1 MIGTIEKIKN
11 SVLLKCS
18 TLNDEIISKT
28 LVDVINTR
36 IYRFSEEMVSLVG
49 GALEEDALRDK
60 TAEIIKTPIIKKIKR
75 KLFIDSLALQI
86 TNDTFIED
94 YANEKIKMDKLKKTY
109 IKELENNKSSNQL
122 NMTEDLNLSEIIND
136 LRIYVDKEIIPKIEE
151 NKFMSD
157 AAKKLVSDLKDNLEK
172 DLKQMISDADN
183 NYLNILVIELEKEI
197 KPERDFIF
205 TYSGIDLLTKRYL
218 IQDYNRKPLELPQ
231 QMFMGI
237 AMHLA
242 IPEEKQNRLMWAK
255 KFYDVLSSLK
265 ATMATPT
272 MSNARKPFYQLSS
285 CFIDT
290 VEDSLKGI
298 YKSLD
303 NFAEVSKFGGGMGIY
318 IGKIRAIGSTIRGFK
333 GASGGVIPWIKL
345 FNDTAVAVDQLG
357 VRNGSVA
364 IWLDAWHKEVPEF
377 LQLRTNNGDDR
388 KKAHDVFPGLCY
400 PDLFWRLAEED
411 IDANWYMMCPHE
423 IKNVKGYSLEDFYGE
438 EWEKRYYDCVND
450 ERIDKRIMSV
460 KDIVRLIIKSVAET
474 GTPFAFYRDTANK
487 MNPNKHAGMIYSSNL
502 CTEIMQNM
510 SPMDIQ
516 TTEVINENGDSIIVE
531 KTKAGDFVVCNLS
544 SIVLGNVN
552 VNNDKEIEYVIETQI
567 RAMDN
572 VIDLNYYSV
581 PFAEVTN
588 KKYRAIGLGT
598 SGYHHM
604 LANNKIH
611 WNEEKH
617 LEFTDEV
624 YEKINYYAIN
634 ASMKIAK
641 EKGKYSC
648 FEGSDWHNG
657 NYFDLRNYTS
667 EKWNKLKDDVK
678 KYGLRN
684 GYLFAV
690 APNGSTATIAGTSEG
705 VDPVMA
711 RFWLEEKKGS
721 IVPKTAPNLSWDNFW
736 YYNSAYNANQQL
748 CVKINGIRQ
757 RHIDQGQSFNLYI
770 TTEYTMRQIM
780 NLYISACK
788 CGVKSI
794 YYVRSK
800 SLEIE
805 ECESCSA

>member
-1 MIGTIEKIKN
+1 MSYLKSICTSSIIDIRDEEGTYTEEKLIKAMEHIIRPN
-11 SVLLKCS
+11 MEQ
-18 TLNDEIISKT
+18 TEIRDCLIQ
-28 LVDVINTR
+28 
-36 IYRFSEEMVSLVG
+36 VSLELTSDVEP
-49 GALEEDALRDK
+49 AWQYAASRLYVYKLYDEVMRD
-60 TAEIIKTPIIKKIKR
+60 R
-75 KLFIDSLALQI
+75 KSENQEKPYDNLYEFIVEL
-86 TNDTFIED
+86 T
-94 YANEKIKMDKLKKTY
+94 EKGLYGKY
-109 IKELENNKSSNQL
+109 ILENY
-122 NMTEDLNLSEIIND
+122 TRED
-136 LRIYVDKEIIPKIEE
+136 
-151 NKFMSD
+151 
-157 AAKKLVSDLKDNLEK
+157 
-172 DLKQMISDADN
+172 
-183 NYLNILVIELEKEI
+183 ILDIQQEI
-197 KPERDFIF
+197 KPERDFLF
-205 TYSGIDLLTKRYL
+205 TYSGINLLTKRYL
-218 IQDYNRKPLELPQ
+218 IQDFNRNPLELPQ

-242 IPEEKQNRLMWAK
+242 IPEKKDNRVGWVK
-255 KFYDVLSSLK
+255 RFYDVLSSLK

-290 VEDSLKGI
+290 VDDSLKGI

-318 IGKIRAIGSTIRGFK
+318 VGKVRALDSAIRGFK
-333 GASGGVIPWIKL
+333 GASGGVIPWVKL

-364 IWLDAWHKEVPEF
+364 IWIDAWHKDLPEF
-377 LQLRTNNGDDR
+377 LQLKTNNGDDR

-400 PDLFWRLAEED
+400 PNLFWKLAENY
-411 IDANWYMMCPHE
+411 IDSNWYMMCPHE
-423 IKNVKGYSLEDFYGE
+423 IRMAKGYSLEDFYGE
-438 EWEKRYYDCVND
+438 EWEKKYYECLEDD
-450 ERIDKRIMSV
+450 RIEKRAMCI
-460 KDIVRLIIKSVAET
+460 KDLVRLIIKSAAET
-474 GTPFAFYRDTANK
+474 GTPFAFYRDTVNK
-487 MNPNKHAGMIYSSNL
+487 MNPNKHKGMIYSSNL

-510 SPMDIQ
+510 SPMEIQ
-516 TTEVINENGDSIIVE
+516 SSEIIDENGDSIIVE

-544 SIVLGNVN
+544 SVVLGNVD
-552 VNNDKEIEYVIETQI
+552 VKNDEELGYVVETQI

-604 LANNKIH
+604 LANNFIH
-611 WNEEKH
+611 WTAEEH
-617 LEFTDEV
+617 IDFTDKV
-624 YEKINYYAIN
+624 YERINYHAIK

-641 EKGKYSC
+641 EKEAYIC
-648 FEGSDWHNG
+648 FEGSDWNTG
-657 NYFDLRNYTS
+657 EYFTLRGYES
-667 EKWNKLKDDVK
+667 EEWNELREQINT
-678 KYGLRN
+678 YGMRN
-684 GYLFAV
+684 GYLMAV

-721 IVPKTAPNLSWDNFW
+721 IIPKTAPNLNEDNYW
-736 YYNSAYNANQQL
+736 YYNSAYNIDQNW

-770 TTEYTMRQIM
+770 TTNYTMRQIM
-780 NLYISACK
+780 NLYIEACK

-800 SLEIE
+800 SLEIS

>member
-1 MIGTIEKIKN
+1 MGYLQKICDYAVKGIEGENEIYTGKKLIESCVN
-11 SVLLKCS
+11 IIRPSMS
-18 TLNDEIISKT
+18 NDEIRNS
-28 LVDVINTR
+28 VIQ
-36 IYRFSEEMVSLVG
+36 VSLELTTDSEPKWQYVAAKLYIDKLYDDIRKNRG
-49 GALEEDALRDK
+49 LEESSNVYGDFYSFISAM
-60 TAEIIKTPIIKKIKR
+60 TER
-75 KLFIDSLALQI
+75 KLYGEYILSNYSKEDID
-86 TNDTFIED
+86 
-94 YANEKIKMDKLKKTY
+94 K
-109 IKELENNKSSNQL
+109 
-122 NMTEDLNLSEIIND
+122 
-136 LRIYVDKEIIPKIEE
+136 
-151 NKFMSD
+151 
-157 AAKKLVSDLKDNLEK
+157 
-172 DLKQMISDADN
+172 
-183 NYLNILVIELEKEI
+183 LEKEI

-205 TYSGIDLLTKRYL
+205 TYSGIDLLAKRYL
-218 IQDYNRKPLELPQ
+218 IQDFNRAVLELPQ

-242 IPEEKQNRLMWAK
+242 IPEKKENRLYWAK
-255 KFYDVLSSLK
+255 RFYDVLSSLK

-290 VEDSLKGI
+290 VDDSLKGI

-318 IGKIRAIGSTIRGFK
+318 IGKVRAMGSTIRGFK
-333 GASGGVIPWIKL
+333 GAAGGVIPWIKL
-345 FNDTAVAVDQLG
+345 FNDTAIAVDQLG

-364 IWLDAWHKEVPEF
+364 IWLDAWHKDLPEF

-400 PDLFWRLAEED
+400 PDLFWKLAEND

-423 IKNVKGYSLEDFYGE
+423 IRTVKGYNLEEFYGK
-438 EWEKRYYDCVND
+438 EWEEKYYDCVND
-450 ERIDKRIMSV
+450 DKIEKRVMSV
-460 KDIVRLIIKSVAET
+460 KDIVRLIIKSAAET
-474 GTPFAFYRDTANK
+474 GTPFAFYRDTVNK
-487 MNPNKHAGMIYSSNL
+487 MNPNKHKGMIYSSNL
-502 CTEIMQNM
+502 CTEIMQNTSAM
-510 SPMDIQ
+510 EIQ
-516 TTEVINENGDSIIVE
+516 QTEITDENGDKIIVE

-544 SIVLGNVN
+544 SVVLGNVD
-552 VNNDKEIEYVIETQI
+552 VNSEEEIEYVVETQI

-572 VIDLNYYSV
+572 VIDLNYYAV

-604 LANNKIH
+604 LANNRIH
-611 WNEEKH
+611 WTEDKH
-617 LEFTDEV
+617 LEFADKV
-624 YEKINYYAIN
+624 YERINFYAIK
-634 ASMKIAK
+634 ASMDIAK
-641 EKGKYSC
+641 EKGSYSY
-648 FEGSDWHNG
+648 FEGSDWQTG
-657 NYFDLRNYTS
+657 EYFDLRNYKS
-667 EKWNKLKDDVK
+667 PMWDELRESIKEF
-678 KYGLRN
+678 GMRN

-721 IVPKTAPNLSWDNFW
+721 IIPKTAPNLSWENFW
-736 YYNSAYNANQQL
+736 YYNSAYNIDQRL
-748 CVKINGIRQ
+748 CIQVNGIRQ

-770 TTEYTMRQIM
+770 TTDYTMRQIM
-780 NLYISACK
+780 DLYIEACK

-800 SLEIE
+800 SLTVAD
-805 ECESCSA
+805 CESCSA